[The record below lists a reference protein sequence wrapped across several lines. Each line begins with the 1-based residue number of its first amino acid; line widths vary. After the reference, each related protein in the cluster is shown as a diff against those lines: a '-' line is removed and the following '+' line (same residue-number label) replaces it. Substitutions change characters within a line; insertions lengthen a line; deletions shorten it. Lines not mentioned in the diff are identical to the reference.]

1 MKKAIS
7 FRLRQIDDD
16 LIQAIQNIES
26 DALSDLCRDG
36 LRYMLGLNT
45 TKYITVQEKPLTR
58 TSQTQQPSQT
68 PFKPNIFRPGI
79 SNRSDTKRG

>member
-7 FRLRQIDDD
+7 FRLRAIDDD

-36 LRYMLGLNT
+36 LRYMLGIDK
-45 TKYITVQEKPLTR
+45 TKQMVVEEKPITR
-58 TSQTQQPSQT
+58 AVSAPSPAPKQTQFPST
-68 PFKPNIFRPGI
+68 IFRPNI
-79 SNRSDTKRG
+79 RL